1 MYIIKPEDYEKIQ
14 PRPRYTEFYY
24 YLSPVQRIVY
34 WIGILSIWG
43 GVIGSMYLAWFS
55 AVESEYLAKAFT
67 VFFTLTSFGW
77 GIGWSMQAYGIDQH
91 KEHQAAYQRK
101 QEKMELAETLSA
113 LENQIQAF
121 SSKQEELKLLLLFMN
136 QQNSISQRFDQ
147 LVRSVD
153 QQMFSLNQCLSNRED
168 EKE

>member
-1 MYIIKPEDYEKIQ
+1 
-14 PRPRYTEFYY
+14 
-24 YLSPVQRIVY
+24 
-34 WIGILSIWG
+34 
-43 GVIGSMYLAWFS
+43 
-55 AVESEYLAKAFT
+55 
-67 VFFTLTSFGW
+67 
-77 GIGWSMQAYGIDQH
+77 
-91 KEHQAAYQRK
+91 
-101 QEKMELAETLSA
+101 MELAETLSA

-153 QQMFSLNQCLSNRED
+153 QQMFSLNQCLSKRDED